1 MFIMS
6 EVDKHKGDMN
16 YTCKI
21 NICMVTSNA
30 GIIAANNRVVQ
41 RERED
46 ILKNIMGMCVC
57 IYCTFFEF
65 KYFKSGIFTGFSV
78 GVI

>member
-30 GIIAANNRVVQ
+30 GIIAANNRV
-41 RERED
+41 ERKRRNISENNGHVCVY
-46 ILKNIMGMCVC
+46 ILYLFCG
-57 IYCTFFEF
+57 
-65 KYFKSGIFTGFSV
+65 
-78 GVI
+78 